1 MIYHVLWQTVMVVH
15 FLVLAYIALG
25 GYLAWKWP
33 RLIWPSVAFAGWGA
47 IQLTG
52 LVECPLTALENWAR
66 ERAGAHLLEPGGFI
80 DTYLTGVVYPPRHL
94 AEVRAGM
101 VVVIAVSW
109 IGFAVIR
116 HRRQVAGKSQTS
128 TA

>member
-15 FLVLAYIALG
+15 FVVLAYIALG

-33 RLIWPSVAFAGWGA
+33 RLIWPSVAFALWGA

-80 DTYLTGVVYPPRHL
+80 DTYLTGVVYPPSHL

-116 HRRQVAGKSQTS
+116 RRRHVAGKSQTS
-128 TA
+128 MA